1 MHVSQPIDVGSVLS
15 GRYQV
20 TESVLSSAEGD
31 LVLGGVDQV
40 LNRTVSIMVASVE
53 NSSQLATSAREIAM
67 GERASNVQ
75 VLDLGITDSN
85 QTYLVANTAR
95 SSDLLDLVLETDDAP
110 YVEPFFTD
118 TLGTEIFG
126 ESR

>member
-67 GERASNVQ
+67 GEDRKSTRLNSSHVKISYAVFC
-75 VLDLGITDSN
+75 LKKKI
-85 QTYLVANTAR
+85 NTKIQR
-95 SSDLLDLVLETDDAP
+95 L
-110 YVEPFFTD
+110 
-118 TLGTEIFG
+118 
-126 ESR
+126 